1 VPRLVPLLL
10 LVVVGLLTGGCG
22 GGGNDTAVAPPP
34 VPRALPKPSEGFFV
48 AKPAQITHDVVER
61 GPRRRFHGVEWT
73 RMDTVM
79 VGTLGAILGAGDYE
93 SLEAQ
98 MKKSERD
105 CASGDCSLFRVPVA
119 VRDQLAVLTHPDLF
133 ARRWAST
140 QAMQLD
146 HVSLSDLRPVVVG
159 LRRLAREAKAD
170 GSQLWVWRSL

>member
-1 VPRLVPLLL
+1 MPRRALLL
-10 LVVVGLLTGGCG
+10 AVIGLLAGGCG
-22 GGGNDTAVAPPP
+22 GGGNDTVVAPPT
-34 VPRALPKPSEGFFV
+34 VPRALPKPSEGFFA
-48 AKPAQITHDVVER
+48 AKPAQITRGVVER
-61 GPRRRFHGVEWT
+61 GPGGRFHGVEWKK
-73 RMDTVM
+73 MDTVM

-105 CASGDCSLFRVPVA
+105 CASGDCGLFRVPAA

-133 ARRWAST
+133 ARRWAAT

-146 HVSLSDLRPVVVG
+146 HVSLSDLRPVMSG
-159 LRRLAREAKAD
+159 LRRLAREARAD

>member
-1 VPRLVPLLL
+1 VPRQVLLL
-10 LVVVGLLTGGCG
+10 LPVVVGLLAGGC
-22 GGGNDTAVAPPP
+22 GGNDTAVAPPT

-61 GPRRRFHGVEWT
+61 GPSRRFHGVEWT
-73 RMDTVM
+73 KMDTVM

-98 MKKSERD
+98 MKKSERE
-105 CASGDCSLFRVPVA
+105 CASGDCGLFRVPVA

-133 ARRWAST
+133 ARRWAAT

-146 HVSLSDLRPVVVG
+146 RVSLSDLRPVIVG
-159 LRRLAREAKAD
+159 LRRLAREAKAA